1 MRRSSLLLIPA
12 ALVVTA
18 PAAAHEYLT
27 LPDAQKQF
35 FPGQKLT
42 PAALKLSDAQI
53 ATIMKISNV
62 GVYRSEVKAWRSSKG
77 ELMILDQVL
86 GHRDT
91 ITYAV
96 VFDRTGAVKAV
107 EVLECDS
114 LYDEVRTQT
123 WLAQFIGKNAET
135 MKTLNSIQTISGT
148 TLSSVNI
155 AEGIMRLIATYTV
168 AFAPK

>member
-1 MRRSSLLLIPA
+1 MHRSKLMLIPA
-12 ALVVTA
+12 ALVVAA
-18 PAAAHEYLT
+18 PAAAYDFMT
-27 LPDAQKQF
+27 LADAQKQF

-42 PAALKLSDAQI
+42 PAPVSLTDAQI
-53 ATIMKISNV
+53 AAIMKLSNV
-62 GVYRSEVKAWRSSKG
+62 GVYRSEVKAWRSKSG

-96 VFDRTGAVKAV
+96 VFDRAGAVKAV

-114 LYDEVRTQT
+114 LYDEVRAQT
-123 WLAQFIGKNAET
+123 WLAQFIGKTPEN
-135 MKTLNSIQTISGT
+135 MKTLSSIQTISGT

-168 AFAPK
+168 AFAK